1 MNPEQCLKDAES
13 CAEAGDWDGC
23 EAFLEDL
30 DIWMVE
36 AKERLKGINRKA
48 ADVEA
53 WG

>member
-1 MNPEQCLKDAES
+1 MDPEQCLKDAES
-13 CAEAGDWDGC
+13 RAEAGDWDGV

-30 DIWMVE
+30 DIWMEE
-36 AKERLKGINRKA
+36 AKERIKVINRKA